1 MVKVLVLIKYDS
13 SRECFNRK
21 IYKLEQQEQQEHYK
35 TLLELG
41 EDHVVQAV
49 IESVNIINESGLI
62 TDDKNLV
69 VALTDH
75 IIYAYKRLKQHQMIT
90 NPFVI
95 ETKHLYSNAYNVAE
109 R

>member
-1 MVKVLVLIKYDS
+1 MVKVLVLIKGWYDS

-69 VALTDH
+69 VALT
-75 IIYAYKRLKQHQMIT
+75 IT
-90 NPFVI
+90 SFMPI
-95 ETKHLYSNAYNVAE
+95 KDLSNIK
-109 R
+109 